1 MTDRRL
7 KLVLFLA
14 VMAIVLGY
22 YAYASA
28 PTASFW
34 DCSEFIATG
43 YTLGIPHPPS
53 TPLFVQLARLV
64 SFLPFRHEIAGR
76 ITLISSMFGSVCC
89 GLIYLLVVYLVGL
102 QSAPRRKETP
112 GASGMTNDQLP
123 MTNQRGND
131 QAPMAGAPRRWTF
144 RHWGLTGH
152 WSLRLGHSDQRI
164 DWIPHLSGVV
174 AALLCAFAYSFMY
187 NTVEAIIFTP
197 AATIAVAVT
206 FLAVLWYI
214 KEGKHQGDNRMV
226 VACIYILVLA
236 TGVHFT
242 PMIIFFAL
250 IPFFLMVD
258 RRSVIDLRLVELFGF
273 YVIILTVGVVPGFL
287 AKVVWGLVLTAVFYF
302 GMKTLEGAEKD
313 RQVWV
318 AMLVFVGMFMLAYFA
333 GATTE
338 GSSEGARN
346 LVMDN
351 LVLFL
356 ASPIAGLLDRM
367 FANLPLFLLLAVGY
381 GVYLYYLH
389 TKKKLDAKYALLGLT
404 LFLVA
409 GTVQFFLLIRSG
421 LHPHINEVDPNH
433 WQAFASSLRREQY
446 NAMRLFPR
454 QTQYL
459 LESDYQNYRNA
470 PPNYGLLAGYFEQ
483 LKYYLRYFL
492 WQWAGRFNLD
502 FFVTSKTVFLQ
513 PLKLFPALVGLIPPL
528 LGIWGIRD
536 QLRRDRKTA
545 ALFTA
550 AFLIASL
557 GLLTYLNNKFSSS
570 DPRAALVRQT
580 YHQPMYLEVRERDY
594 FYAFSF
600 IFYTILVGIGL
611 NAFLYWLRQKT
622 RVWFRGEVGKS
633 QVEMTKSGLR
643 HFPFP
648 LSSFVMYGTG
658 LLAALLPF
666 LVMSFNLPVV
676 SRHGNW
682 IPAEYGYNVLASCDN
697 GGVIFTN
704 GDNDT
709 FPFWMIQEVPSAV
722 SDSAARAERALPDY
736 PRKLIPKTLEPI
748 TYGFRAQV
756 AKGWGVAVANLS
768 LLNTDWYCRQL
779 KEWGAP
785 VSLSNEVIERLSKG
799 GLASQDNTRHYNLG
813 DVMIRDMLATNTGI
827 TLKWPEDYTVS
838 PDQFRARVFRNYH
851 PRIPTYFATTVEPSS
866 MEDAKGHLLQKGLAL
881 LVVGQE
887 IPEGQELDGPASEEI
902 FFHRLRL
909 KSTLDPRVVKDEN
922 AVGLLGTYAKTFL
935 DIAQYAA
942 RNNDTASCVKASDE
956 VVRLGL
962 DPERRIQVLFL
973 TSKNLADV
981 GVVGKAQL
989 YLDSASKIVKQDRST
1004 RGAITWT
1011 QAAIYRAAGKYAAA
1025 ESLYLTLIPVAPELY
1040 WELSEMYRTGLKDNA
1055 RAEAALES
1063 WYGKVAQ
1070 DWPNTVRYIDALLS
1084 RFGDK
1089 ARARQ
1094 VLDAW
1099 AKKNPKDSAE
1109 AAALRRTI

>member
-1 MTDRRL
+1 MTDKRL

-14 VMAIVLGY
+14 VVAVVLGY

-43 YTLGIPHPPS
+43 YSLSVPHPPS

-64 SFLPFRHEIAGR
+64 SFLPFRREIAGR

-89 GLIYLLVVYLVGL
+89 GLVYLLVVYLVGL
-102 QSAPRRKETP
+102 TSLPRRKETP
-112 GASGMTNDQLP
+112 GARAGMNHRRDESLIPPPSSLSEGT
-123 MTNQRGND
+123 
-131 QAPMAGAPRRWTF
+131 PRRE
-144 RHWGLTGH
+144 
-152 WSLRLGHSDQRI
+152 RI
-164 DWIPHLSGVV
+164 DWMPHLSGVV
-174 AALLCAFAYSFMY
+174 AALLCAFAYSFMF

-206 FLAVLWYI
+206 FLALLWYM

-226 VACIYILVLA
+226 VACIYILVLS

-250 IPFFLMVD
+250 IPFFLVVD

-273 YVIILTVGVVPGFL
+273 YVIILTVGVVHGFVAKLLWGVAL
-287 AKVVWGLVLTAVFYF
+287 AAVFYF
-302 GMKTLEGAEKD
+302 GMRMLEGAERD
-313 RQVWV
+313 RQVWL
-318 AMLVFVGMFMLAYFA
+318 AMLVFVGMFMLAYLA

-338 GSSEGARN
+338 GSTEGARN

-351 LVLFL
+351 VVLFL
-356 ASPIAGLLDRM
+356 ASPVAGLLDRM
-367 FANLPLFLLLAVGY
+367 FDSLPLFLLLAVGY
-381 GVYLYYLH
+381 GSYIYYLH
-389 TKKKLDAKYALLGLT
+389 TKRKLDTRYALIGLA

-409 GTVQFFLLIRSG
+409 GTVQFFLLIRAG
-421 LHPHINEVDPNH
+421 LHPHINEVNPDH
-433 WQAFASSLRREQY
+433 WQTFASSLRREQY

-459 LESDYQNYRNA
+459 IENDYLNYRNT

-502 FFVTSKTVFLQ
+502 FFITSKTVFLQ
-513 PLKLFPALVGLIPPL
+513 PLKLFPALVGLVPPL
-528 LGIWGIRD
+528 LGVWGIRD
-536 QLRRDRKTA
+536 QWRRDRKTA

-550 AFLIASL
+550 AFLIASW
-557 GLLTYLNNKFSSS
+557 GLLTYLNNKFSTS
-570 DPRAALVRQT
+570 DPRAAAVRQT
-580 YHQPMYLEVRERDY
+580 YHQNMYVEVRERDY

-611 NAFLYWLRQKT
+611 NAFFRWLQQRT
-622 RVWFRGEVGKS
+622 RIWFRKRPKGPAALTVTCGAG
-633 QVEMTKSGLR
+633 V
-643 HFPFP
+643 
-648 LSSFVMYGTG
+648 
-658 LLAALLPF
+658 LAAALPF

-722 SDSAARAERALPDY
+722 SDSAARAERARPDY
-736 PRKLIPKTLEPI
+736 PRQRIPKTLEPI
-748 TYGFRAQV
+748 TYGFRTQV

-768 LLNTDWYCRQL
+768 LLNTDWYCLQI

-785 VSLSNEVIERLSKG
+785 VSLTDDQIKRLSKG
-799 GLASQDNTRHYNLG
+799 GLTSPDNTRHFGLAS
-813 DVMIRDMLATNTGI
+813 VMIRDMLATNTGL
-827 TLKWPEDYTVS
+827 TLKWPEDYAL
-838 PDQFRARVFRNYH
+838 PADQFRALVFKNYR
-851 PRIPTYFATTVEPSS
+851 PRIPLYFATTVEPSS
-866 MEDAKGHLLQKGLAL
+866 MEDVKGHLLQQGLAL
-881 LVVGQE
+881 LVVGQ
-887 IPEGQELDGPASEEI
+887 DVPAGEEVDAPTTTDV
-902 FFHRLRL
+902 FFHRFRL
-909 KSTLDPRVVKDEN
+909 TSALDPRVVKDDN
-922 AVGLLGTYAKTFL
+922 TVGLLATYAKVFL
-935 DIAQYAA
+935 DVAQYAA
-942 RNNDTASCVKASDE
+942 ENGDTAGCIRASDE

-962 DPERRIQVLFL
+962 DPERRMQVLFL
-973 TSKNLADV
+973 TSRNLADV
-981 GVVGKAQL
+981 GVAEKAQL
-989 YLDSASKIVKQDRST
+989 YHDSANMMAKADAST
-1004 RGAITWT
+1004 RGMAAWT
-1011 QAAIYRAAGKYAAA
+1011 QAAIYRSAGKYAAA
-1025 ESLYLTLIPVAPELY
+1025 ESLYLLLVPFEPELY
-1040 WELSEMYRTGLKDNA
+1040 WELSEVYRTGLKDNV

-1063 WYGKVAQ
+1063 WYGKVPQ
-1070 DWPNTVRYIDALLS
+1070 DLPNAVRYTDALLA
-1084 RFGDK
+1084 RFGDR

-1094 VLDAW
+1094 VVDAW
-1099 AKKNPKDSAE
+1099 TKKNPRDSTG
-1109 AAALRRTI
+1109 AALLRRTI

>member
-1 MTDRRL
+1 MTDKRL

-14 VMAIVLGY
+14 VVAIVLGY

-28 PTASFW
+28 PTNSFW

-43 YTLGIPHPPS
+43 YSLGIPHPPS

-102 QSAPRRKETP
+102 QPATRRKETP
-112 GASGMTNDQLP
+112 GARAGMNYGKDE
-123 MTNQRGND
+123 
-131 QAPMAGAPRRWTF
+131 
-144 RHWGLTGH
+144 TGKVDGGRPASSFSPPPS
-152 WSLRLGHSDQRI
+152 SLSESPPGRERI
-164 DWIPHLSGVV
+164 DWVPHLSGVV
-174 AALLCAFAYSFMY
+174 AALLCAFAYSFMF

-226 VACIYILVLA
+226 IACVYILVLA

-250 IPFFLMVD
+250 IPFCLMVD
-258 RRSVIDLRLVELFGF
+258 RRSVVDLRLVELFGF
-273 YVIILTVGVVPGFL
+273 YLIILTVGVVSGFL
-287 AKVVWGLVLTAVFYF
+287 AKVVWGLVLAAVFYF
-302 GMKTLEGAEKD
+302 GMRMLEGAEKD
-313 RQVWV
+313 RQVWM

-338 GSSEGARN
+338 GSTEGARN

-351 LVLFL
+351 VVLFL

-367 FANLPLFLLLAVGY
+367 FANLPLFLLMAVGY
-381 GVYLYYLH
+381 GFYIYYLH
-389 TKKKLDAKYALLGLT
+389 TKRKLDTKYALIGLA

-421 LHPHINEVDPNH
+421 LQPHINEVDPHH

-459 LESDYQNYRNA
+459 NENDYLNYRNS
-470 PPNYGLLAGYFEQ
+470 PPNYSLLAGYFEQ

-513 PLKLFPALVGLIPPL
+513 PLNLFPALVGLIPPL

-536 QLRRDRKTA
+536 QWRRDRKTA
-545 ALFTA
+545 ALFTV
-550 AFLIASL
+550 AFLIASW

-570 DPRAALVRQT
+570 DPRIPLVRQN
-580 YHQPMYLEVRERDY
+580 YHERMYVEVRERDY

-611 NAFLYWLRQKT
+611 NAFFRWLQQEARG
-622 RVWFRGEVGKS
+622 WFKAGPAAPAVRG
-633 QVEMTKSGLR
+633 T
-643 HFPFP
+643 
-648 LSSFVMYGTG
+648 MYGAG
-658 LLAALLPF
+658 VLALAMPF
-666 LVMSFNLPVV
+666 LVISFNLPVV
-676 SRHGNW
+676 SRHGDW

-697 GGVIFTN
+697 GSVIFTN

-709 FPFWMIQEVPSAV
+709 FPLWMIEEVPSAV
-722 SDSAARAERALPDY
+722 SDSAARAERALPGY
-736 PRKLIPKTLEPI
+736 PKDKIPKTVEPI
-748 TYGFRAQV
+748 TYGFHTQV

-779 KEWGAP
+779 KNWGAP
-785 VSLSNEVIERLSKG
+785 ISLTDGQIKELTNG
-799 GLASQDNTRHYNLG
+799 GLMSRDNSRRLNLG
-813 DVMIRDMLATNTGI
+813 DVLIRDLIATNTGI
-827 TLKWPEDYTVS
+827 KLRWPDDYAMTT
-838 PDQFRARVFRNYH
+838 DQFRALVFKNYH
-851 PRIPTYFATTVEPSS
+851 PRIPIYFASTVDPASEQ
-866 MEDAKGHLLQKGLAL
+866 DVQGHLLEKGLAY

-887 IPEGQELDGPASEEI
+887 IPQGQELDGPATI
-902 FFHRLRL
+902 DILFHRLRL
-909 KSTLDPRVVKDEN
+909 NSTLDPHVAKDEN
-922 AVGLLGTYAKTFL
+922 TVGLMGDYAKAFI
-935 DIAQYAA
+935 DVAQYAA
-942 RNNDTASCVKASDE
+942 NIGDSATCIKASDYA
-956 VVRLGL
+956 VRLGL
-962 DPERRIQVLFL
+962 DREHRAQTLFL
-973 TSKNLADV
+973 TSKDLADV
-981 GVVGKAQL
+981 GVVDKAQL
-989 YLDSASKIVKQDRST
+989 YLDSASKMIKADRST
-1004 RGAITWT
+1004 LAAFAWT

-1025 ESLYLTLIPVAPELY
+1025 ESIYLTLVTIAPELY
-1040 WELSEMYRTGLKDNA
+1040 WDLSDLYRIGLKDNV
-1055 RAEAALES
+1055 RAEAALDS
-1063 WYGKVAQ
+1063 WYGKSAP
-1070 DWPNTVRYIDALLS
+1070 DWPNTSRYVDGLLS
-1084 RFGDK
+1084 RFGDRT
-1089 ARARQ
+1089 RARQ

-1099 AKKNPKDSAE
+1099 AKKNPKDSAK
-1109 AAALRRTI
+1109 ASALRRTI

>member
-14 VMAIVLGY
+14 VVAIVLGY

-102 QSAPRRKETP
+102 TSVPRRKEGQ
-112 GASGMTNDQLP
+112 GAKGQESGVGSRESGPSPQ
-123 MTNQRGND
+123 
-131 QAPMAGAPRRWTF
+131 
-144 RHWGLTGH
+144 
-152 WSLRLGHSDQRI
+152 SLIPNPSARI

-174 AALLCAFAYSFMY
+174 AALLCAFAYSFMF

-273 YVIILTVGVVPGFL
+273 YVIILTVGVVPAFL
-287 AKVVWGLVLTAVFYF
+287 AKIMWGLVLAAVFYF
-302 GMKTLEGAEKD
+302 GMKMLEGAEKD
-313 RQVWV
+313 RQVWI

-338 GSSEGARN
+338 GSTEGARN

-381 GVYLYYLH
+381 GFYLYYLH
-389 TKKKLDAKYALLGLT
+389 TKKKLDTKYALIGLT

-421 LHPHINEVDPNH
+421 LHPHINEVDPNR

-459 LESDYQNYRNA
+459 LENDYQNYRNA

-513 PLKLFPALVGLIPPL
+513 PLKLFPALVGLIPPV

-536 QLRRDRKTA
+536 QWRRDRKTA

-580 YHQPMYLEVRERDY
+580 YHQNMYLEVRERDY

-600 IFYTILVGIGL
+600 VFYTILVGIGL
-611 NAFLYWLRQKT
+611 NAFFRWLQQKT
-622 RVWFRGEVGKS
+622 RLWFRARPGGPAARA
-633 QVEMTKSGLR
+633 T
-643 HFPFP
+643 
-648 LSSFVMYGTG
+648 MYGAG

-722 SDSAARAERALPDY
+722 SDSAARAERALPGY
-736 PRKLIPKTLEPI
+736 PKDKIPKTIEPI

-799 GLASQDNTRHYNLG
+799 GLVSPDNTRHYGLG
-813 DVMIRDMLATNTGI
+813 DIMIRDMLATNTGI

-838 PDQFRARVFRNYH
+838 PDQFRARVFKNYH
-851 PRIPTYFATTVEPSS
+851 PRIPIYFATTVEPSS

-887 IPEGQELDGPASEEI
+887 IPEGQELDGPATMDI
-902 FFHRLRL
+902 FFNRLRL

-942 RNNDTASCVKASDE
+942 RNNDTASCIKASDE

-962 DPERRIQVLFL
+962 DPERQIQVLFL

-989 YLDSASKIVKQDRST
+989 YLDSASKMVKQERST

-1011 QAAIYRAAGKYAAA
+1011 QAAIDRAAGKYAAA

-1040 WELSEMYRTGLKDNA
+1040 WDLSEMYRTGLKDNA

-1070 DWPNTVRYIDALLS
+1070 DWPNTARYIDALLS
-1084 RFGDK
+1084 RFGDRT
-1089 ARARQ
+1089 RARQ

-1099 AKKNPKDSAE
+1099 MKKNPKDSAE

>member
-1 MTDRRL
+1 MTEKRL
-7 KLVLFLA
+7 KLALFSVVVAL
-14 VMAIVLGY
+14 VLGF

-28 PTASFW
+28 PTNSFW

-76 ITLISSMFGSVCC
+76 ITLISSLFGSVCC

-102 QSAPRRKETP
+102 RSVPPRRQSQPSRGGVDQGRNEAGKAEAARSASSLGPQPSPESPP
-112 GASGMTNDQLP
+112 GQERP
-123 MTNQRGND
+123 
-131 QAPMAGAPRRWTF
+131 
-144 RHWGLTGH
+144 
-152 WSLRLGHSDQRI
+152 

-174 AALLCAFAYSFMY
+174 AALLCAFAYSFMF

-226 VACIYILVLA
+226 VASIYILVLA

-258 RRSVIDLRLVELFGF
+258 RRSVVDLRLVELFGF
-273 YVIILTVGVVPGFL
+273 YLIILTVGVVSGIL
-287 AKVVWGLVLTAVFYF
+287 AKLGWGLALVAVFYF
-302 GMKTLEGAEKD
+302 GMRMLEGAEKD
-313 RQVWV
+313 RQVWL
-318 AMLVFVGMFMLAYFA
+318 AMLIFVGMFMLAYFA
-333 GATTE
+333 GATAE
-338 GSSEGARN
+338 GSTEGARN
-346 LVMDN
+346 LIMDN
-351 LVLFL
+351 VVLFL

-381 GVYLYYLH
+381 GFYLYYLH
-389 TKKKLDAKYALLGLT
+389 SRRRLDTKYALIGLG

-409 GTVQFFLLIRSG
+409 GTVQFFLLIRAG
-421 LHPHINEVDPNH
+421 LHPHINEVDPDH

-459 LESDYQNYRNA
+459 NENDYLNYRNS

-492 WQWAGRFNLD
+492 WQWAGRNNLD
-502 FFVTSKTVFLQ
+502 FFVTAKTVFLQ

-536 QLRRDRKTA
+536 QWRRDRKTA

-550 AFLIASL
+550 AFLIASW
-557 GLLTYLNNKFSSS
+557 GLLTYLNNKFSTS
-570 DPRAALVRQT
+570 DPRAAMFRQT
-580 YHQPMYLEVRERDY
+580 THQPMYVEVRERDY

-600 IFYTILVGIGL
+600 VFYTILVGIGL
-611 NAFLYWLRQKT
+611 NACLRWLQQEARG
-622 RVWFRGEVGKS
+622 WFP
-633 QVEMTKSGLR
+633 SGPGGPAVR
-643 HFPFP
+643 ATT
-648 LSSFVMYGTG
+648 YGTG
-658 LLAALLPF
+658 VLAAALPF

-676 SRHGNW
+676 SRHGDW

-697 GGVIFTN
+697 GSVIFTN

-709 FPFWMIQEVPSAV
+709 FPLWMIQEVPSAV
-722 SDSAARAERALPDY
+722 SDSAARAERATTGY
-736 PRKLIPKTLEPI
+736 PRQKMPRTLEPI

-785 VSLSNEVIERLSKG
+785 ISLTDEQIEQLSKG
-799 GLASQDNTRHYNLG
+799 GLMSADNTRHFTLG
-813 DVMIRDMLATNTGI
+813 DIMIRDLLATNTGMK
-827 TLKWPEDYTVS
+827 LKWPGDYTLPS
-838 PDQFRARVFRNYH
+838 DRFRALVFKDYR
-851 PRIPTYFATTVEPSS
+851 PRIPIYFATTVEPSF
-866 MEDAKGHLLQKGLAL
+866 EQDVQGHLLQKGLAD
-881 LVVGQE
+881 LVVG
-887 IPEGQELDGPASEEI
+887 PEVPQGQDVDVPASEEI
-902 FFHRLRL
+902 LFHRLRL
-909 KSTLDPRVVKDEN
+909 KSTLDPHVVKDEN
-922 AVGLLGTYAKTFL
+922 TVGLLATYAKTFL
-935 DIAQYAA
+935 DVAHYAA
-942 RNNDTASCVKASDE
+942 MAGDTAACIKASDYATALE
-956 VVRLGL
+956 V
-962 DPERRIQVLFL
+962 DPPRRIQIFLL
-973 TSKNLADV
+973 TSRNLAEV
-981 GVVGKAQL
+981 GAISRAQAC
-989 YLDSASKIVKQDRST
+989 LDSAGEMGKTDRSIGPT
-1004 RGAITWT
+1004 IAWT
-1011 QAAIYRAAGKYAAA
+1011 QAEVDRAAGRYAAA
-1025 ESLYLTLIPVAPELY
+1025 ESIYRRLLPIAPELY
-1040 WELSEMYRTGLKDNA
+1040 LELSDMYRTGLGDNV
-1055 RAEAALES
+1055 RAKAALDS
-1063 WYGKVAQ
+1063 WYGTTNQ
-1070 DWPNTVRYIDALLS
+1070 DWPNTSRYVGGLAGT
-1084 RFGDK
+1084 FGDR
-1089 ARARQ
+1089 ARARE

-1099 AKKNPKDSAE
+1099 MRRNPKDSAK
-1109 AAALRRTI
+1109 ASALRKTI

>member
-1 MTDRRL
+1 MTDKRL
-7 KLVLFLA
+7 KLVLFL
-14 VMAIVLGY
+14 VVVAIVLGY

-43 YTLGIPHPPS
+43 YSLGIPHPPS

-102 QSAPRRKETP
+102 TSVPRRKETP
-112 GASGMTNDQLP
+112 PSRARMNQGRDEAGKTEAEKPASSFIP
-123 MTNQRGND
+123 PPSSFSESPPVRE
-131 QAPMAGAPRRWTF
+131 
-144 RHWGLTGH
+144 
-152 WSLRLGHSDQRI
+152 RI

-214 KEGKHQGDNRMV
+214 KEGRHQGDNRMV

-287 AKVVWGLVLTAVFYF
+287 AKVLWGLALSAVFYF
-302 GMKTLEGAEKD
+302 GMKMLEGAEKD
-313 RQVWV
+313 RQVWL

-338 GSSEGARN
+338 GSTEGARN

-351 LVLFL
+351 VVLFL

-381 GVYLYYLH
+381 GAYLYYLH
-389 TKKKLDAKYALLGLT
+389 TKKRLNTKYALIGLT

-409 GTVQFFLLIRSG
+409 GTVQFFMLIRSG
-421 LHPHINEVDPNH
+421 LHPHVNEVNPDH

-459 LESDYQNYRNA
+459 IENDYQNYRNT
-470 PPNYGLLAGYFEQ
+470 PPNYSLLAGYFEQ

-536 QLRRDRKTA
+536 QWRRDRKTA

-550 AFLIASL
+550 AFLIASW

-580 YHQPMYLEVRERDY
+580 YHQNMYLEVRERDY

-622 RVWFRGEVGKS
+622 RVWFRARPGGPAARA
-633 QVEMTKSGLR
+633 TT
-643 HFPFP
+643 
-648 LSSFVMYGTG
+648 YGAG
-658 LLAALLPF
+658 VLAALLPF

-697 GGVIFTN
+697 GSVIFTN

-736 PRKLIPKTLEPI
+736 PKDKIPKTVEPI

-768 LLNTDWYCRQL
+768 LLNTDWYCLQL
-779 KEWGAP
+779 KRWGAP
-785 VSLSNEVIERLSKG
+785 VSLSDDVIRRLSKG
-799 GLASQDNTRHYNLG
+799 GLASADNTRHFNLG

-827 TLKWPEDYTVS
+827 TLKWPEDYAVTS
-838 PDQFRARVFRNYH
+838 DQFRALVFKNYH
-851 PRIPTYFATTVEPSS
+851 PRIPIYFATTVEPSN
-866 MEDAKGHLLQKGLAL
+866 MEDVKGHLLQKGLAL

-887 IPEGQELDGPASEEI
+887 IPPGKELDGPATADI
-902 FFHRLRL
+902 FFHRIKLT
-909 KSTLDPRVVKDEN
+909 STLDPRVVKDDN
-922 AVGLLGTYAKTFL
+922 AIGLLGTYAKAFL
-935 DIAQYAA
+935 DLAQYAA
-942 RNNDTASCVKASDE
+942 GVGDTASCIKASDE
-956 VVRLGL
+956 VVRLGM
-962 DPERRIQVLFL
+962 DRERQTQVLFL

-981 GVVGKAQL
+981 GVVDKAQL
-989 YLDSASKIVKQDRST
+989 YLDSASNMVKQDRST
-1004 RGAITWT
+1004 RGAIAWT
-1011 QAAIYRAAGKYAAA
+1011 QASIYRAAGKYAAA
-1025 ESLYLTLIPVAPELY
+1025 ESIYMSLVPIAPELY
-1040 WELSEMYRTGLKDNA
+1040 WDLSEMYRTGLKDNA
-1055 RAEAALES
+1055 KAEAALET

-1070 DWPNTVRYIDALLS
+1070 DWPSTARYIDALLT
-1084 RFGDK
+1084 RFGDR
-1089 ARARQ
+1089 ARARL

-1099 AKKNPKDSAE
+1099 MKKNPKDTAE

>member
-7 KLVLFLA
+7 KLTLFLA
-14 VMAIVLGY
+14 VVAIVLGF

-28 PTASFW
+28 PTNSFW

-43 YTLGIPHPPS
+43 YSLGIPHPPS

-64 SFLPFRHEIAGR
+64 SFLPLRHEIAGR

-102 QSAPRRKETP
+102 QPATRRKETP
-112 GASGMTNDQLP
+112 GAKGQGPGAGGQESGPNPQP
-123 MTNQRGND
+123 PIPGPS
-131 QAPMAGAPRRWTF
+131 A
-144 RHWGLTGH
+144 
-152 WSLRLGHSDQRI
+152 RI
-164 DWIPHLSGVV
+164 DWVPHLSGVV
-174 AALLCAFAYSFMY
+174 AALLCAFAYSFMF

-214 KEGKHQGDNRMV
+214 KEGEHQGDNRMV
-226 VACIYILVLA
+226 IACIYILVLA

-250 IPFFLMVD
+250 IPFCLMVD

-273 YVIILTVGVVPGFL
+273 YLIILTVGVVSGFL
-287 AKVVWGLVLTAVFYF
+287 AKVVWGLVLAAVFYF
-302 GMKTLEGAEKD
+302 GMRMLEGAEKD
-313 RQVWV
+313 RQVWL
-318 AMLVFVGMFMLAYFA
+318 AMLVFVGMFMLAYVA
-333 GATTE
+333 GATAE
-338 GSSEGARN
+338 GSTEGARN

-351 LVLFL
+351 VVLFL

-381 GVYLYYLH
+381 GFYIYYLH
-389 TKKKLDAKYALLGLT
+389 TKRKLDTKYALIGLA

-421 LHPHINEVDPNH
+421 LHPHINEVNPHH

-459 LESDYQNYRNA
+459 LENDYQNYRNA
-470 PPNYGLLAGYFEQ
+470 PPNYSLLAGYFEQ
-483 LKYYLRYFL
+483 LKYYLRYFV

-513 PLKLFPALVGLIPPL
+513 PVKLFPALVGLIPPL

-536 QLRRDRKTA
+536 QWRRDHKTA

-550 AFLIASL
+550 AFLIASW
-557 GLLTYLNNKFSSS
+557 GLLTYLNNKFSTS

-580 YHQPMYLEVRERDY
+580 YHQNMYVEVRERDY

-611 NAFLYWLRQKT
+611 SAFFRWLQQKP
-622 RVWFRGEVGKS
+622 RVWFRA
-633 QVEMTKSGLR
+633 QPRGLAAR
-643 HFPFP
+643 ATT
-648 LSSFVMYGTG
+648 YGAG
-658 LLAALLPF
+658 LLAVVLPF

-676 SRHGNW
+676 TRHGNW
-682 IPAEYGYNVLASCDN
+682 IAAEYGYNVLASCDN
-697 GGVIFTN
+697 GGVVFTN

-709 FPFWMIQEVPSAV
+709 FPLWMIQEVPSAV
-722 SDSAARAERALPDY
+722 SDSAARTERALPNY
-736 PRKLIPKTLEPI
+736 PRQRIPKTVEPI
-748 TYGFRAQV
+748 TYGFRTQV

-785 VSLSNEVIERLSKG
+785 VSLGGEVIDRLYKG
-799 GLASQDNTRHYNLG
+799 GIFSADNTRHYNLG
-813 DVMIRDMLATNTGI
+813 DIMIRDMLATNTGI
-827 TLKWPEDYTVS
+827 ALKWPDDYTVPS
-838 PDQFRARVFRNYH
+838 DQFRARVFRDYH
-851 PRIPTYFATTVEPSS
+851 PRIPIYFAITVDPSN
-866 MEDAKGHLLQKGLAL
+866 MDDVKGHLLQKGQVL
-881 LVVGQE
+881 LVVGQDV
-887 IPEGQELDGPASEEI
+887 PPGQEFDGPATTDI
-902 FFHRLRL
+902 FLHRLKL
-909 KSTLDPRVVKDEN
+909 QSTLDPRVVKDEN
-922 AVGLLGTYAKTFL
+922 EVGLLATYAKTFL
-935 DIAQYAA
+935 DLAEYAA
-942 RNNDTASCVKASDE
+942 GIGDTATCIKASDDA
-956 VVRLGL
+956 VRLGL
-962 DPERRIQVLFL
+962 DPGRRAQVMFM
-973 TSKNLADV
+973 TSKTLADV
-981 GVVGKAQL
+981 GVVDKAQS
-989 YLDSASKIVKQDRST
+989 YLDSATKLVKPDAST
-1004 RGAITWT
+1004 RGAVAWT
-1011 QAAIYRAAGKYAAA
+1011 QAAIYRAGGRYAAS
-1025 ESLYLTLIPVAPELY
+1025 ESLYLYLVKFAPELY
-1040 WELSEMYRTGLKDNA
+1040 WELSDLYRTGFRDNA
-1055 RAEAALES
+1055 RAEAALDS
-1063 WYGKVAQ
+1063 WYGKVNQ
-1070 DWPNTVRYIDALLS
+1070 DWPNTTHYIDGLLS
-1084 RFGDK
+1084 RFGDRT
-1089 ARARQ
+1089 RARQ

-1099 AKKNPKDSAE
+1099 AKKNPTDSAK

>member
-1 MTDRRL
+1 MTDKRL
-7 KLVLFLA
+7 KLVLFLT
-14 VMAIVLGY
+14 VVAIVLGY
-22 YAYASA
+22 YTYASA
-28 PTASFW
+28 PTNSFW

-43 YTLGIPHPPS
+43 YSLGIPHPPS

-102 QSAPRRKETP
+102 QSAARPKEVP
-112 GASGMTNDQLP
+112 GTRTGMNHGRDETGKMESGKPASSFIPQP
-123 MTNQRGND
+123 
-131 QAPMAGAPRRWTF
+131 A
-144 RHWGLTGH
+144 
-152 WSLRLGHSDQRI
+152 SLSSGPPGRERI
-164 DWIPHLSGVV
+164 DWVPHLSGVV
-174 AALLCAFAYSFMY
+174 AALLCAFAYSFMF

-226 VACIYILVLA
+226 IACVYILVLA

-250 IPFFLMVD
+250 IPFCLMVD
-258 RRSVIDLRLVELFGF
+258 RRSVIDLRLIELFGF
-273 YVIILTVGVVPGFL
+273 YLIILTVGVVPGL
-287 AKVVWGLVLTAVFYF
+287 VAKVMWGLILAAVFYF
-302 GMKTLEGAEKD
+302 GMRMLEGADKD
-313 RQVWV
+313 RQVWLS
-318 AMLVFVGMFMLAYFA
+318 MLVFAGMFMLAYIA

-338 GSSEGARN
+338 GSTEGARN

-351 LVLFL
+351 VVLFL

-381 GVYLYYLH
+381 AFYIYYLH
-389 TKKKLDAKYALLGLT
+389 TKRRLDTKYALIGLG

-459 LESDYQNYRNA
+459 MENDYQNYRNT

-536 QLRRDRKTA
+536 QWHRDHKTA

-557 GLLTYLNNKFSSS
+557 GLLTYLNNKFSTS
-570 DPRAALVRQT
+570 DPRAALVQQT
-580 YHQPMYLEVRERDY
+580 YHQNMYVEVRERDY

-611 NAFLYWLRQKT
+611 NAFFRWLQQRV
-622 RVWFRGEVGKS
+622 RVWFRGQPKGPAARA
-633 QVEMTKSGLR
+633 TT
-643 HFPFP
+643 
-648 LSSFVMYGTG
+648 YGAG
-658 LLAALLPF
+658 VLALVLPF
-666 LVMSFNLPVV
+666 LVLSFNMPVV

-682 IPAEYGYNVLASCDN
+682 IPAEFGYNVLASCDN
-697 GGVIFTN
+697 GGVVFTN

-709 FPFWMIQEVPSAV
+709 FPLWMIQEVPSAV
-722 SDSAARAERALPDY
+722 SDSAARAERALPEY
-736 PRKLIPKTLEPI
+736 PRQQIPKTLEPI
-748 TYGFRAQV
+748 TYGFRTQV

-779 KEWGAP
+779 KQWGAP
-785 VSLSNEVIERLSKG
+785 ISLSDEVIERLFKG
-799 GLASQDNTRHYNLG
+799 GLMSADRTRRYNLG
-813 DVMIRDMLATNTGI
+813 DVIIRDMLATNTGI
-827 TLKWPEDYTVS
+827 TLKWPEDYTLPS
-838 PDQFRARVFRNYH
+838 EQFRARVFKDYH
-851 PRIPTYFATTVEPSS
+851 PRIPIYFAITVAPSS
-866 MEDAKGHLLQKGLAL
+866 MEDAKGHLLQKGQVL

-887 IPEGQELDGPASEEI
+887 IPPGQELDGPATTDI
-902 FFHRLRL
+902 FLHRLKL
-909 KSTLDPRVVKDEN
+909 NSTLDPRVVKDEN
-922 AVGLLGTYAKTFL
+922 EVGLLATYAKTFL
-935 DIAQYAA
+935 DISQYAA
-942 RNNDTASCVKASDE
+942 GIGDTATCIKASDDA
-956 VVRLGL
+956 VRLDL
-962 DPERRIQVLFL
+962 DRDRKAQILFF

-981 GVVGKAQL
+981 GAVDKAQI
-989 YLDSASKIVKQDRST
+989 YLDSATRLVKPDAST
-1004 RGAITWT
+1004 RGATAWT
-1011 QAAIYRAAGKYAAA
+1011 QAAIYRAGGKYAAA
-1025 ESLYLTLIPVAPELY
+1025 ESIYTYLVTIAPDLY
-1040 WELSEMYRTGLKDNA
+1040 WELSDLYRTGFKDNT
-1055 RAEAALES
+1055 RAEAALEQ
-1063 WYGKVAQ
+1063 WYGKVEQ
-1070 DWPNTVRYIDALLS
+1070 NWPNTERYVEGLVTQFND
-1084 RFGDK
+1084 R

-1099 AKKNPKDSAE
+1099 IKKNPKSAAQ
-1109 AAALRRTI
+1109 AAALRGTI

>member
-1 MTDRRL
+1 MTDKRL

-14 VMAIVLGY
+14 VVAIVLGY

-28 PTASFW
+28 PTNSFW

-43 YTLGIPHPPS
+43 YSLGIPHPPS

-76 ITLISSMFGSVCC
+76 VTLVSSMFGSVCC

-102 QSAPRRKETP
+102 QSATRRKETP
-112 GASGMTNDQLP
+112 EAKGQGSGVRSQGSVPNPQSP
-123 MTNQRGND
+123 
-131 QAPMAGAPRRWTF
+131 APEPSAPSQ
-144 RHWGLTGH
+144 GPPGPE
-152 WSLRLGHSDQRI
+152 RI
-164 DWIPHLSGVV
+164 DWVPHLSGVV
-174 AALLCAFAYSFMY
+174 AALLCAFAYSFMF

-226 VACIYILVLA
+226 IACVYILVLA

-250 IPFFLMVD
+250 IPFCLMVD

-273 YVIILTVGVVPGFL
+273 YLIILTVGVVPGFV
-287 AKVVWGLVLTAVFYF
+287 AKVMWGLALAAVFYF
-302 GMKTLEGAEKD
+302 GMRMLEGAEKD
-313 RQVWV
+313 RQVWL
-318 AMLVFVGMFMLAYFA
+318 AMLVFVGMFMLAYVA
-333 GATTE
+333 GATAE
-338 GSSEGARN
+338 GSTEGARN

-351 LVLFL
+351 VVLFL

-367 FANLPLFLLLAVGY
+367 FANLPLFLLMAVGY
-381 GVYLYYLH
+381 GLYIYYLH
-389 TKKKLDAKYALLGLT
+389 TKRRLDTKYALIGLA

-421 LHPHINEVDPNH
+421 QHPHINEVNPNH

-459 LESDYQNYRNA
+459 IENDYQNFRNA

-536 QLRRDRKTA
+536 QWRRDHKTA

-550 AFLIASL
+550 AFLIASW
-557 GLLTYLNNKFSSS
+557 GLLTYLNNKFSTS
-570 DPRAALVRQT
+570 DPRAAMVRQT
-580 YHQPMYLEVRERDY
+580 YHQNMYVEVRERDY

-611 NAFLYWLRQKT
+611 NAFFRWLQQQT
-622 RVWFRGEVGKS
+622 RVWFPGRPKGS
-633 QVEMTKSGLR
+633 AARATT
-643 HFPFP
+643 
-648 LSSFVMYGTG
+648 YGAGT
-658 LLAALLPF
+658 LAAVLPF

-697 GGVIFTN
+697 GGVVFTN

-709 FPFWMIQEVPSAV
+709 FPLWMIQEVPSAV
-722 SDSAARAERALPDY
+722 SDSAARVERALPDY
-736 PRKLIPKTLEPI
+736 PRQRIPKTVEPI
-748 TYGFRAQV
+748 TYGFRTQV

-779 KEWGAP
+779 KAWGAP
-785 VSLSNEVIERLSKG
+785 VSLSDEVIERLYKG
-799 GLASQDNTRHYNLG
+799 GLFSADNTRHYNLG
-813 DVMIRDMLATNTGI
+813 DIMIRDMLATNTGI
-827 TLKWPEDYTVS
+827 ALKWPDDYTVPS
-838 PDQFRARVFRNYH
+838 DQFRARVFKDYH
-851 PRIPTYFATTVEPSS
+851 SRIPIYFATTVEPSY
-866 MEDAKGHLLQKGLAL
+866 MEDAKGHLLQKGQVL

-887 IPEGQELDGPASEEI
+887 IPQGQEFDGPATADI
-902 FFHRLRL
+902 FLHRLKL
-909 KSTLDPRVVKDEN
+909 NSTLDPRVVKDDNE
-922 AVGLLGTYAKTFL
+922 VSLLGTYAKTFL
-935 DIAQYAA
+935 DLAQYAA
-942 RNNDTASCVKASDE
+942 GIGDSATCIKASDAA
-956 VVRLGL
+956 VRLGL
-962 DPERRIQVLFL
+962 DPQRRGQVLLL
-973 TSKNLADV
+973 TSKSLADV
-981 GVVGKAQL
+981 GVVDKAQL
-989 YLDSASKIVKQDRST
+989 YLDSAVKTLNPDGSA
-1004 RGAITWT
+1004 RGAVAWT
-1011 QAAIYRAAGKYAAA
+1011 QAAIYRARGKYAAA
-1025 ESLYLTLIPVAPELY
+1025 ESIYLSLVPYAPEVY

-1055 RAEAALES
+1055 RAEAALDS

-1070 DWPNTVRYIDALLS
+1070 DWPNTTRYVNGLLS
-1084 RFGDK
+1084 MFGDRT
-1089 ARARQ
+1089 RARL

-1099 AKKNPKDSAE
+1099 TKKNPKDSAA

>member
-1 MTDRRL
+1 MNDKRL
-7 KLVLFLA
+7 KLILFLA
-14 VMAIVLGY
+14 VVAIVLGY

-28 PTASFW
+28 PTNSFW

-43 YTLGIPHPPS
+43 YSLGIPHPPS

-112 GASGMTNDQLP
+112 TRDDPESRMPNAECPPNRQSTIVN
-123 MTNQRGND
+123 RK
-131 QAPMAGAPRRWTF
+131 WV
-144 RHWGLTGH
+144 
-152 WSLRLGHSDQRI
+152 
-164 DWIPHLSGVV
+164 DWVPHLSGVV

-214 KEGKHQGDNRMV
+214 KESKHQGDNRMV
-226 VACIYILVLA
+226 IACVYILVLA

-250 IPFFLMVD
+250 IPFCLMVD
-258 RRSVIDLRLVELFGF
+258 RRSVIDLRLIELFGF
-273 YVIILTVGVVPGFL
+273 YLIILTVGVVPGFA
-287 AKVVWGLVLTAVFYF
+287 AKVLWGLVIAAVFYF
-302 GMKTLEGAEKD
+302 GMRMLEGAEKD
-313 RQVWV
+313 RQVWL
-318 AMLVFVGMFMLAYFA
+318 AMLIFVAMFMLAYFA
-333 GATTE
+333 GATAE
-338 GSSEGARN
+338 GTTEGARN

-351 LVLFL
+351 VVLFL

-367 FANLPLFLLLAVGY
+367 FANLPLFLLMAVGY
-381 GVYLYYLH
+381 GFYIYYLH
-389 TKKKLDAKYALLGLT
+389 TKRKLDTKYALIGLA

-421 LHPHINEVDPNH
+421 LHPHINEVNPNH

-459 LESDYQNYRNA
+459 MENDYQNYRNS

-502 FFVTSKTVFLQ
+502 FFVTAKTVFLQ

-536 QLRRDRKTA
+536 QWRRDHKTA

-557 GLLTYLNNKFSSS
+557 GLLTYLNNKFSTS
-570 DPRAALVRQT
+570 DPRAGLVRQN
-580 YHQPMYLEVRERDY
+580 YNQNMYVEVRERDY

-611 NAFLYWLRQKT
+611 NAFFRWLQQRT
-622 RVWFRGEVGKS
+622 RVWFPA
-633 QVEMTKSGLR
+633 QSGGSAAR
-643 HFPFP
+643 ATT
-648 LSSFVMYGTG
+648 YGAG
-658 LLAALLPF
+658 VLAAVLPF

-697 GGVIFTN
+697 GGVVLTN

-709 FPFWMIQEVPSAV
+709 FPLWMIQEVPSAV
-722 SDSAARAERALPDY
+722 SDSAAQAERALPDY
-736 PRKLIPKTLEPI
+736 PRQRIPKTVEPI

-768 LLNTDWYCRQL
+768 LLNTDWYCLQL
-779 KEWGAP
+779 KHWGAP
-785 VSLSNEVIERLSKG
+785 ISLSDEVIERLFKG
-799 GLASQDNTRHYNLG
+799 GLVSADRTRRYNLG
-813 DVMIRDMLATNTGI
+813 DVIIRDMLATNTGI
-827 TLKWPEDYTVS
+827 TLKWPEDYTV
-838 PDQFRARVFRNYH
+838 PPEQFRALVFKNYQ
-851 PRIPTYFATTVEPSS
+851 PRIPIYFAITVAPSS
-866 MEDAKGHLLQKGLAL
+866 MEDAKGHLLQKGQVL

-887 IPEGQELDGPASEEI
+887 IPPGQEFDGPATTDI
-902 FFHRLRL
+902 FLHRLKL
-909 KSTLDPRVVKDEN
+909 NSTLDPRVVKDEN
-922 AVGLLGTYAKTFL
+922 EVGLLATYAKTFL
-935 DIAQYAA
+935 DLAQYAA
-942 RNNDTASCVKASDE
+942 GIGDTATCIKASDAAA
-956 VVRLGL
+956 RLGL
-962 DPERRIQVLFL
+962 DRERKAQILFF
-973 TSKNLADV
+973 TSKNLAEV
-981 GVVGKAQL
+981 GAIDKAQIC
-989 YLDSASKIVKQDRST
+989 LDSAAKLVTPDAST
-1004 RGAITWT
+1004 RGAIAWT
-1011 QAAIYRAAGKYAAA
+1011 QAAIYRAGGKYASA
-1025 ESLYLTLIPVAPELY
+1025 ESLYLQLVTIAPDLY
-1040 WELSEMYRTGLKDNA
+1040 WELSDLYRTGFKDNA

-1063 WYGKVAQ
+1063 WYNGVGQ
-1070 DWPNTVRYIDALLS
+1070 DWPNTSRYVEGLVT
-1084 RFGDK
+1084 RFNDR

-1094 VLDAW
+1094 VLEAW
-1099 AKKNPKDSAE
+1099 KKKNPNDSAE
-1109 AAALRRTI
+1109 AVALSRTI